1 MGYILEHIIR
11 KYGDMDFILIKIW
24 LIWAIFF
31 PKKIL
36 CIGQNHIFQVKI
48 WLKLANETDPH
59 QNYAKK
65 KYHSNLA
72 SSTLNI
78 MNKKIIQNF

>member
-1 MGYILEHIIR
+1 
-11 KYGDMDFILIKIW
+11 MDFIFFKIW

-31 PKKIL
+31 PQKIL

-48 WLKLANETDPH
+48 CLKLAGKRNPH
-59 QNYAKK
+59 QNYAQ

-72 SSTLNI
+72 SSILDI
-78 MNKKIIQNF
+78 MRNLFLGLLRNSQSLLHK

>member
-11 KYGDMDFILIKIW
+11 KYGDMDFILVKIW

-31 PKKIL
+31 SQKIL

-48 WLKLANETDPH
+48 WLKLASETDPH

-65 KYHSNLA
+65 N
-72 SSTLNI
+72 TI
-78 MNKKIIQNF
+78 VT